1 METLQ
6 INKMK
11 QDKEAGDKKKRKEN
25 VAKTPLRLQQKSHIF
40 CSR

>member
-11 QDKEAGDKKKRKEN
+11 RDKEAVDKKRKEN
-25 VAKTPLRLQQKSHIF
+25 VAKTPLRLQQKSRIF